1 MFARAELR
9 LRDERIKDHMAN
21 RVVVGAQWGD
31 EGKGKI
37 VDLLAASSDLVVRYS
52 GGANAGHTVKIDGK
66 TFALH
71 LVPTGILMPHTRCLL
86 GNGVVIDLK
95 SLFGELD
102 SLIKE
107 GIDVAGRLSIAA
119 GAHLVLPHHRI
130 IEAFT
135 EELAEG
141 KVGTTM
147 RGIGP
152 AYADKIARRGVRAT
166 DIVHPE
172 RLKASIERAI
182 AFWDGITRGRL
193 AEAKCTVT
201 QTFDEVMS
209 YRERL
214 VPMLVD
220 PSRYLQSATK
230 QKRTILFEGAQ
241 GALLDVDFG
250 TYPFVTSSNTTTG
263 GAMTGLGISPK
274 SLEQVIGVVKA
285 YTTRV
290 GLGPFPTELFDDD
303 GQRLQKGGHEFG
315 TTTGRSRRCGW
326 LDLVS
331 LKYAVRVSGITHIAV
346 TKLDVLDCFDEIP
359 VCVSYDDNGTVSDDV
374 PIDITR
380 LDSVKPVY
388 KTLPGWASSTVGM
401 TDFDELPHNAKSYLH
416 FICETLGV
424 ELSIVSTGPGREETI
439 ICDGRRTLAHV

>member
-1 MFARAELR
+1 
-9 LRDERIKDHMAN
+9 MAN

-37 VDLLAASSDLVVRYS
+37 VDLLAASSDVVVRYS

-66 TFALH
+66 VFALH
-71 LVPTGILMPHTRCLL
+71 LVPTGILMPHARCLL
-86 GNGVVIDLK
+86 GSGVVIDLK
-95 SLFGELD
+95 SMFGELD
-102 SLIKE
+102 SLSKE
-107 GIDVAGRLSIAA
+107 RIDIGGRLAVAA

-152 AYADKIARRGVRAT
+152 AYADKIARRGVRAA
-166 DIVHPE
+166 DLVYPD
-172 RLKASIERAI
+172 RLKASIGRTI
-182 AFWDGITRGRL
+182 AFWDGITRGL
-193 AEAKCTVT
+193 LYEKQCTAAR
-201 QTFDEVMS
+201 TFDEAMT

-220 PSRYLQSATK
+220 PSRYLQTAMRSG
-230 QKRTILFEGAQ
+230 RSVLFEGAQ
-241 GALLDVDFG
+241 GALLDIDFG
-250 TYPFVTSSNTTTG
+250 TYPFVTSSSTTTG
-263 GAMTGLGISPK
+263 GALTGLGISPRAI
-274 SLEQVIGVVKA
+274 EQVIGVVKA

-290 GLGPFPTELFDDD
+290 GLGPFPTELFDED
-303 GQRLQKGGHEFG
+303 GKKLQQGGHEFG

-326 LDLVS
+326 LDLVA

-346 TKLDVLDCFDEIP
+346 TKLDVLDCFEKIP
-359 VCVSYDDNGTVSDDV
+359 VCIGYDDGGAVNDDV

-380 LDSVKPVY
+380 MDSVKPVY
-388 KTLPGWASSTVGM
+388 KTLPGWASSTVGI
-401 TDFDELPHNAKSYLH
+401 TDYDELPEKAKSYLR
-416 FICETLGV
+416 FVCDTLGV
-424 ELSIVSTGPGREETI
+424 ELLIVSTGPGREETI
-439 ICDGRRTLAHV
+439 VCDGKRTLARV

>member
-1 MFARAELR
+1 
-9 LRDERIKDHMAN
+9 MAN

-37 VDLLAASSDLVVRYS
+37 VDLLAASSEVVVRYS

-102 SLIKE
+102 SLIAEKV
-107 GIDVAGRLSIAA
+107 DVGGRLSIAA

-152 AYADKIARRGVRAT
+152 SYADKIARRGVRAA
-166 DIVHPE
+166 DVVHPD

-182 AFWDGITRGRL
+182 AFWDGITKGRL
-193 AEAKCTVT
+193 TEKNCTVA
-201 QTFDEVMS
+201 QTFDELMS

-214 VPMLVD
+214 MPMLVD
-220 PSRYLQSATK
+220 PSRYLQSAAR
-230 QKRTILFEGAQ
+230 QGRSILYEGAQ

-250 TYPFVTSSNTTTG
+250 TYPFVTSSSTITG
-263 GAMTGLGISPK
+263 GAMTGLGVAPTA
-274 SLEQVIGVVKA
+274 LGQVIGVVKA

-290 GLGPFPTELFDDD
+290 GLGPFPTELFDGD

-346 TKLDVLDCFDEIP
+346 TKLDVLDEFEKIP
-359 VCVSYDDNGTVSDDV
+359 VCVGYDDGGTVIDDV

-380 LDSVKPVY
+380 LDSAKPIY
-388 KTLPGWASSTVGM
+388 KTLPGWASPTVGL
-401 TDFDELPHNAKSYLH
+401 TDYDDLPANAKSYLQ
-416 FICETLGV
+416 FICDTLGV
-424 ELSIVSTGPGREETI
+424 ELLIVSTGPGREETI
-439 ICDGRRTLAHV
+439 MRDGQRTLSAVS

>member
-1 MFARAELR
+1 MRGKVTE
-9 LRDERIKDHMAN
+9 MAN

-102 SLIKE
+102 SLTKE
-107 GIDVAGRLSIAA
+107 GVEVNGRLSIAA

-152 AYADKIARRGVRAT
+152 SYADKIARRGVRAA
-166 DIVHPE
+166 DVVYPE
-172 RLKASIERAI
+172 RLKLSIERAI

-193 AEAKCTVT
+193 TEQKCTVA
-201 QTFDEVMS
+201 QTHDEVMS

-214 VPMLVD
+214 MPMLVD
-220 PSRYLQSATK
+220 PSRFLQSATR
-230 QKRTILFEGAQ
+230 QGRSILFEGAQ

-250 TYPFVTSSNTTTG
+250 TYPFVTSSST
-263 GAMTGLGISPK
+263 I
-274 SLEQVIGVVKA
+274 
-285 YTTRV
+285 
-290 GLGPFPTELFDDD
+290 
-303 GQRLQKGGHEFG
+303 
-315 TTTGRSRRCGW
+315 TGR
-326 LDLVS
+326 
-331 LKYAVRVSGITHIAV
+331 
-346 TKLDVLDCFDEIP
+346 
-359 VCVSYDDNGTVSDDV
+359 
-374 PIDITR
+374 
-380 LDSVKPVY
+380 DSQ
-388 KTLPGWASSTVGM
+388 G
-401 TDFDELPHNAKSYLH
+401 
-416 FICETLGV
+416 
-424 ELSIVSTGPGREETI
+424 
-439 ICDGRRTLAHV
+439 

>member
-1 MFARAELR
+1 
-9 LRDERIKDHMAN
+9 MAN

-86 GNGVVIDLK
+86 GSGVVIDLK
-95 SLFGELD
+95 SMFGELD

-107 GIDVAGRLSIAA
+107 GIDVKGRLSVAA

-135 EELAEG
+135 EELVDG

-152 AYADKIARRGVRAT
+152 AYSDKIARRGVRAC
-166 DIVHPE
+166 DLVYPD
-172 RLKASIERAI
+172 RLKASIGRTI
-182 AFWDGITRGRL
+182 GFWDGITRGRL
-193 AEAKCTVT
+193 SEQKCTAAQV
-201 QTFDEVMS
+201 FDEVMA

-220 PSRYLQSATK
+220 PSRYLQLAIRAGRS
-230 QKRTILFEGAQ
+230 ILFEGAQ

-250 TYPFVTSSNTTTG
+250 TYPFVTSSNTITG
-263 GAMTGLGISPK
+263 GALTGLGISPRAI
-274 SLEQVIGVVKA
+274 EQVIGVVKA

-331 LKYAVRVSGITHIAV
+331 LKYAVRISGVTHIAV
-346 TKLDVLDCFDEIP
+346 TKLDVLDSFEKIP
-359 VCVSYDDNGTVSDDV
+359 VCVGYDDTGTVIDDV

-388 KTLPGWASSTVGM
+388 KTLPGWASSTVGI
-401 TDFDELPHNAKSYLH
+401 TDYEELPENAKSYLR
-416 FICETLGV
+416 FICDTLGV
-424 ELSIVSTGPGREETI
+424 ELLIVSTGPGREETI
-439 ICDGRRTLAHV
+439 VCDSNRTMARV

>member
-1 MFARAELR
+1 MV
-9 LRDERIKDHMAN
+9 N

-37 VDLLAASSDLVVRYS
+37 VDLLAASSDVVVRYS

-102 SLIKE
+102 ALIKK
-107 GIDVAGRLSIAA
+107 GVNIAGRLSIAA

-135 EELAEG
+135 EELVEG

-152 AYADKIARRGVRAT
+152 AYADKIARRGIRAA
-166 DIVHPE
+166 DIVYPE
-172 RLKASIERAI
+172 RLKSGIERAI
-182 AFWDGITRGRL
+182 SFWDGITHGRL
-193 AEAKCTVT
+193 SDHQCTVT
-201 QTFDEVMS
+201 GTFDEIMAF
-209 YRERL
+209 RERL

-220 PSRYLQSATK
+220 PSRYLQSAAR
-230 QKRTILFEGAQ
+230 QGRSILFEGAQ

-250 TYPFVTSSNTTTG
+250 TYPFVTSSSTITG
-263 GAMTGLGISPK
+263 GAMTGLGVSP
-274 SLEQVIGVVKA
+274 SMLGQVIGVVKA

-290 GLGPFPTELFDDD
+290 GLGPFPTELFDED

-331 LKYAVRVSGITHIAV
+331 LKYAVRVAGITHVAV
-346 TKLDVLDCFDEIP
+346 TKLDVLDAFKEIS
-359 VCVSYDDNGTVSDDV
+359 VCVGYDDNGTVIDDV

-388 KTLPGWASSTVGM
+388 KKMPGWASSTVGL
-401 TDFDELPHNAKSYLH
+401 TDYDDLPAYAKTYLR
-416 FICETLGV
+416 FICDTLGV
-424 ELSIVSTGPGREETI
+424 ELLIVSTGPGREETI
-439 ICDGRRTLAHV
+439 ICGSNRTLAPV